1 MCPERGPEEVQQLVL
16 ELELEEEVIV
26 AVEEVAMA
34 PARSRMGSPP
44 LLPLQEWWK
53 ERRRRRMRS

>member
-1 MCPERGPEEVQQLVL
+1 ML

-34 PARSRMGSPP
+34 PARSRMGSPL